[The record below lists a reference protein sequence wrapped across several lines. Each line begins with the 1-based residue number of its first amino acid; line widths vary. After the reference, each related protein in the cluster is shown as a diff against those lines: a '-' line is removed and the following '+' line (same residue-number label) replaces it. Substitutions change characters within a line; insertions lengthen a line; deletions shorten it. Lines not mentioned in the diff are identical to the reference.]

1 MLKCLK
7 VAFTWISKKNMFL
20 RACVS
25 THMHRKSKW
34 GKMLQLLNLG
44 VHKCSLVQNLNSLNF
59 PVCLRS
65 FIIRSRRK

>member
-7 VAFTWISKKNMFL
+7 VAFNWISKKNTCL

-34 GKMLQLLNLG
+34 GKMLQLLNVG
-44 VHKCSLVQNLNSLNF
+44 VHKCSLDYSLNF

-65 FIIRSRRK
+65 FIIKSRRK